1 MDRAP
6 WVGKHSFHERID
18 REKAVITAWLDGGT
32 VTKKAKGR
40 LDYAL
45 DQLAQL
51 PQQMWC
57 KPQPASSLG
66 NHTYVIRFK
75 ENGGGQLRI
84 FGHFS
89 AFHSAFV
96 MTFDGFEK
104 DNVYHP
110 HDYEERAVSHK
121 DKCEANA
128 SKSSV
133 AFRDRCEPCRERVQP
148 VRR

>member
-1 MDRAP
+1 MNGTT
-6 WVGKHSFHERID
+6 WQGKHSFHERQD
-18 REKAVITAWLDGGT
+18 RGTAVITAWLDGGG

-45 DQLAQL
+45 DQLSQL
-51 PQQMWC
+51 PRQLWR
-57 KPQPASSLG
+57 KPEPASSLG

-75 ENGGGQLRI
+75 ETGGGQLRI

-89 AFHSAFV
+89 PFHSAFV

-110 HDYEERAVSHK
+110 HDYEKRAISHK
-121 DKCEANA
+121 EKCEKDAA
-128 SKSSV
+128 KFSV
-133 AFRDRCEPCRERVQP
+133 SFRNRCESCPQGVQP
-148 VRR
+148 VRI